1 VRKII
6 EGIALSWLLLILV
19 ASGIIGDDDQLLR
32 VFSADGEEI
41 AASAI
46 LEKQNKLYISLK
58 DISNP
63 FGGTIKYERFF
74 GRAVVNIRGKEVVF
88 TIDRKYVE
96 LDGKEYMLSIP
107 PASISNNIVVP
118 VEFLTEIL
126 PRIIGKQLTLD
137 REKWI
142 LKVTKVNFVEPDD
155 SADGSQDIP
164 EPVPGNGYRVIIDP
178 GHGGHDVGARTKDGL
193 LEKDLTLMLCQRMKG
208 MLEEREDIAVYLTR
222 NRDNYVAESERVN
235 FANKLRGHIFLSIH
249 FNSSPSPLSHGFRL
263 YVNSDRIGLGIG
275 SEFEETMFSQ
285 AIGELSDAKRFLPN
299 SKWIARKIADQLES
313 LEILGEHYKEAP
325 LAVMN
330 DLSMPG
336 VLVEVLFLSN
346 LKDLAILSKPDFV
359 DSVSKA
365 LCDSIISFDS
375 VLKDKNRLKQ
385 GIQ

>member
-208 MLEEREDIAVYLTR
+208 MLEEREDIR
-222 NRDNYVAESERVN
+222 EGKGEEQ
-235 FANKLRGHIFLSIH
+235 RGRTI
-249 FNSSPSPLSHGFRL
+249 
-263 YVNSDRIGLGIG
+263 
-275 SEFEETMFSQ
+275 
-285 AIGELSDAKRFLPN
+285 
-299 SKWIARKIADQLES
+299 
-313 LEILGEHYKEAP
+313 
-325 LAVMN
+325 
-330 DLSMPG
+330 
-336 VLVEVLFLSN
+336 LFL
-346 LKDLAILSKPDFV
+346 
-359 DSVSKA
+359 
-365 LCDSIISFDS
+365 
-375 VLKDKNRLKQ
+375 
-385 GIQ
+385 